1 MWRSIVMWV
10 GGTHYNQAPMSEW
23 SKEPDLRPALPW
35 VRIPLGAIPSGI
47 WVKYTTF
54 SYSVVVITLD
64 FEKYLYEVIK
74 RPRFDFG
81 WEKIVSIYAII
92 IWII

>member
-1 MWRSIVMWV
+1 MWV
-10 GGTHYNQAPMSEW
+10 GGTHHNQAPMPEW
-23 SKEPDLRPALPW
+23 SKGVDLRPTIVKIRAFEPRS
-35 VRIPLGAIPSGI
+35 VQTSCI

>member
-1 MWRSIVMWV
+1 
-10 GGTHYNQAPMSEW
+10 
-23 SKEPDLRPALPW
+23 
-35 VRIPLGAIPSGI
+35 
-47 WVKYTTF
+47 
-54 SYSVVVITLD
+54 VVITLD

-92 IWII
+92 IWFYKSGYYTIGSYFQINPFDVSCFPRQQRFIFEVVAPI